1 MTYANIRIDKI
12 IEYIEKAATV
22 KDFESM
28 GLSKYIFNHLKDDPT
43 YLFRMQLNKVSKIND
58 YMNRLE
64 SLEKRKIQPIQEKK
78 NKSICVDVVGI
89 DLGSNNTITASD
101 QSMKRIFIM
110 QNERI
115 KNAMITYEK
124 TKNKKNSKAELNR
137 AINKNTDKL
146 INSLLNHYI
155 EPVTYVIG
163 EMNQSSYAM
172 TLFYKTFLYKL
183 KCKQDINNISVYHVD
198 ESKTSITCPKCGY
211 KDKKNRKNNNRFEC
225 KECNFKCDNDDL
237 VACVNIVKKYRV
249 CTDKKVKQI

>member
-124 TKNKKNSKAELNR
+124 TKNKRNSKAELNR

-172 TLFYKTFLYKL
+172 TLFYKTFLHKL
-183 KCKQDINNISVYHVD
+183 KRKQDINDISVYHVD

-225 KECNFKCDNDDL
+225 KECKFKCDNDDV
-237 VACVNIVKKYRV
+237 VACVNIVKQYRV
-249 CTDKKVKQI
+249 LTDEKAEHI